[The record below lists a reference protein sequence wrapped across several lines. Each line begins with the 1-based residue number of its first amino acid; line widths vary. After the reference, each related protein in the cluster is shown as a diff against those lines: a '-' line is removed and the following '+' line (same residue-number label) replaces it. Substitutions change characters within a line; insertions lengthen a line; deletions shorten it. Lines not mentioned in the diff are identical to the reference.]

1 MGHERVEWERQMGL
15 REPSLRWQPEQPVI
29 ANASRVSAYP
39 VAATTVS
46 RDGQVFGYVHGQ
58 TGRQEIKN

>member
-15 REPSLRWQPEQPVI
+15 REPSLRWQPEQPLI
-29 ANASRVSAYP
+29 ANASRGQYP

-46 RDGQVFGYVHGQ
+46 RDGPLFDYVHDQ
-58 TGRQEIKN
+58 DGRKEIKN